1 MKTLNDQTLIS
12 SPCLQTTGN
21 IISHLAFRN
30 VTYGPT
36 YETIAMVI
44 PVSME
49 IVTTKMLIT

>member
-1 MKTLNDQTLIS
+1 MKTLNDQSLIS
-12 SPCLQTTGN
+12 SPCLQTN

-36 YETIAMVI
+36 YETIAMII